1 MRIPLEMTFRN
12 VPANDAIAQFIRDKA
27 AKLEDIHDGIVSCRV
42 AVERPHEHQQNGNPY
57 RVRINLRVPP
67 GKELVV
73 RRETTEGDLH
83 DNLHAVVA
91 DAFEAIRR
99 QVQKAKDKLHGE
111 VKTHARS
118 AGGTL

>member
-1 MRIPLEMTFRN
+1 
-12 VPANDAIAQFIRDKA
+12 V
-27 AKLEDIHDGIVSCRV
+27 
-42 AVERPHEHQQNGNPY
+42 
-57 RVRINLRVPP
+57 
-67 GKELVV
+67 
-73 RRETTEGDLH
+73 GDLH

-118 AGGTL
+118 VESTI